1 MSDRISRIF
10 IDSNHRTNIAD
21 SHGDF
26 TYDLPLGVLVE
37 AGSHLRVEG
46 LVVSHVWPTLDERNR
61 HIFLREAE
69 STGMSY
75 HRVLTLAKANYNIST
90 LAVENSERVLI

>member
-1 MSDRISRIF
+1 V
-10 IDSNHRTNIAD
+10 ND

-26 TYDLPLGVLVE
+26 RIDLPLTVLVE

-61 HIFLREAE
+61 HLFLREVE
-69 STGMSY
+69 STGTSY
-75 HRVLTLAKANYNIST
+75 HRVLTLASGNYNIST
-90 LAVENSERVLI
+90 LAVELQQQLRAGT